1 MLSKEEQHFRFAE
14 RAQTDYG
21 VSAVTNW
28 AKENNLGP
36 EVHNLFPVK
45 SEFVLGLRIFSYRA
59 MWTRCCRG
67 GPCISLSGVRSGRMS
82 SQVATINFHF
92 FEKSVLIV
100 KGALWMPLGKLDR
113 ALRTD
118 FPVHA
123 RPHTFSLPTIYKV
136 LLIRERISIH
146 IDPVMLPVQKLH
158 KIYELDASNSRT
170 DFKQKN
176 LTAHVRMLLCK

>member
-1 MLSKEEQHFRFAE
+1 MWSKLEQDFRFAE

-36 EVHNLFPVK
+36 EVVHNLFPVK
-45 SEFVLGLRIFSYRA
+45 SELVLGLRTFSYRG
-59 MWTRCCRG
+59 MWMRCCQG

-82 SQVATINFHF
+82 SQVARMLLYVSRGASTF
-92 FEKSVLIV
+92 FPFFV
-100 KGALWMPLGKLDR
+100 KGALWMPLGNLDR

-118 FPVHA
+118 FPVHG

-136 LLIRERISIH
+136 LTINYKEWTQSS
-146 IDPVMLPVQKLH
+146 DC
-158 KIYELDASNSRT
+158 NSH
-170 DFKQKN
+170 QPCN
-176 LTAHVRMLLCK
+176 ALSANTA

>member
-1 MLSKEEQHFRFAE
+1 
-14 RAQTDYG
+14 
-21 VSAVTNW
+21 
-28 AKENNLGP
+28 
-36 EVHNLFPVK
+36 
-45 SEFVLGLRIFSYRA
+45 
-59 MWTRCCRG
+59 
-67 GPCISLSGVRSGRMS
+67 
-82 SQVATINFHF
+82 
-92 FEKSVLIV
+92 
-100 KGALWMPLGKLDR
+100 MPLGKLDR
-113 ALRTD
+113 SLRTD